1 MTGTVVNVGSL
12 PDNVQK
18 HSKTANAHAEGAGNI
33 CKDMLEK
40 VFAPVAGPMA
50 MYIFYILLLLGVFV
64 VFLVLGG
71 ISAVR
76 MASETVTEVKQTL
89 QTSIP
94 YPDIYICIPASE
106 RYNLFVYE
114 DVIKKNTDLSFMVG
128 GFALPKNA
136 VGIDTTAG
144 HPLLAWH
151 WCYIDLALQGTC
163 RALACLP
170 LLSSP
175 WVDKMPR
182 NA

>member
-1 MTGTVVNVGSL
+1 MAGTVVNVGSL
-12 PDNVQK
+12 PENVQK
-18 HSKTANAHAEGAGNI
+18 HSNTANAHAEGAGNI

-114 DVIKKNTDLSFMVG
+114 DVIKKKYRLEFYGWWVCT
-128 GFALPKNA
+128 PKERSRHRHNSRAHA
-136 VGIDTTAG
+136 VRWLVCPYSVHHGSTRCHGMHDR
-144 HPLLAWH
+144 PLR
-151 WCYIDLALQGTC
+151 Q
-163 RALACLP
+163 
-170 LLSSP
+170 
-175 WVDKMPR
+175 
-182 NA
+182 